1 MKNSTIN
8 VIVASIAVIILGCVA
23 VNGYKDRNQAQNSV
37 SVTGMASKD
46 FVSDLI
52 VWSGRFSVKD
62 YTLAGGYKK
71 LEADAE
77 KVRKYFAENG
87 LSESDFVFSSVDFY
101 KDYTTTYHQ
110 GGGSTTTFNGYVLTQ
125 SVEITSKEVDK
136 IEGLSRNVTSLI
148 NQGVEFSS
156 ESPQYYYTKLSELKL
171 EMIAQASENGL
182 RRAQQIVENAGG
194 KIKDLQSASLG
205 VFQITAQNSNE
216 EYSYGGAFN
225 TYAKDKTATI
235 TVRLKY
241 RVK

>member
-8 VIVASIAVIILGCVA
+8 VIVASVAVIILGCVA
-23 VNGYKDRNQAQNSV
+23 VNGYKDRNQAQNAV

-52 VWSGRFSVKD
+52 VWRGSFSAKAV
-62 YTLAGGYKK
+62 TLAGGYKK

-77 KVRKYFAENG
+77 AVRKYLMENG

-101 KDYTTTYHQ
+101 KDYTTTYHP
-110 GGGSTTTFNGYVLTQ
+110 GGGSTTTFNGYVLNQ

-136 IEGLSRNVTSLI
+136 IEDLSRNVTSLI
-148 NQGVEFSS
+148 NQGIEFSS
-156 ESPQYYYTKLSELKL
+156 DAPQYYYTKLSELKL
-171 EMIAQASENGL
+171 EMIAQASENGQC
-182 RRAQQIVENAGG
+182 RAQQIVENAGG

-225 TYAKDKTATI
+225 TWSKEKTATI

>member
-1 MKNSTIN
+1 MKNSTMN
-8 VIVASIAVIILGCVA
+8 VTIASVAAVILVAVA

-37 SVTGMASKD
+37 SVTGMASRD

-52 VWSGRFSVKD
+52 VWRGSYSVKD
-62 YTLAGGYKK
+62 FNLASGYKK

-77 KVRKYFAENG
+77 KVKKYLLDNG
-87 LSESDFVFSSVDFY
+87 LKESDFVFSAVSFY

-110 GGGSTTTFNGYVLTQ
+110 GGGSTSTFNGYVLSQ
-125 SVEITSKEVDK
+125 SVEITSNEVDR

-156 ESPQYYYTKLSELKL
+156 EAPQYYYTKLSELKL
-171 EMIAQASENGL
+171 EMIAQASEDGL

-216 EYSYGGAFN
+216 EYSYGGTFN
-225 TYAKDKTATI
+225 TWSKGKTATI

-241 RVK
+241 QVK